1 MPLTF
6 LYQSVIRY
14 ALLVFFLIK
23 LFYYVYMIF
32 IDKQFCACQLKYK
45 EQTFHIF
52 STSTLCCLYL
62 FSLMKI
68 QVLLYF
74 HIFSTLTWSRLY
86 LFSSMKIQV
95 LLHFHIFSTLTLSQL
110 YLFSSMKIPRLYLGT
125 NLLHFPFFPLWPWV
139 SFTSFHRWK
148 YQEHTWNRFI
158 SGFFVLL
165 GIKSLLTYLIK
176 LNSLF

>member
-1 MPLTF
+1 MRVVFSSMKNNKKYVQNCFIFHIFNFNLK
-6 LYQSVIRY
+6 SV
-14 ALLVFFLIK
+14 LL
-23 LFYYVYMIF
+23 IF
-32 IDKQFCACQLKYK
+32 SFTYFHQWKYK
-45 EQTFHIF
+45 EQTFPIF
-52 STSTLCCLYL
+52 SIFTLC
-62 FSLMKI
+62 
-68 QVLLYF
+68 
-74 HIFSTLTWSRLY
+74 HLY

-139 SFTSFHRWK
+139 GFTSFHRGK
-148 YQEHTWNRFI
+148 YQEHTWNCFI